1 MQKKFS
7 EVMETIIFKCPFCD
21 VVKFHLAKYL
31 QHLQLQH
38 HHLPDFRIVCNI
50 EGCTKSYTTIPGFR
64 THIYRKHRAAFRRN
78 AVSSLDSFTPS
89 LENDDLDDQLDSL
102 EDVQSVNEILPDLNS
117 LLSGLQRHVALFIL
131 NLQEKHLLPKVT
143 QDTIV
148 ESLQFVLRFFQQ
160 HYADLIKFHLDQS
173 GFRLRDHEELDSLL
187 SDETL
192 FDCVFEYVKSEYKLI
207 QYSKDHLDFVE
218 PVRYILG
225 LNSKGKEDTFQYVPL
240 NDVFKVFLRS
250 RKSFIL
256 FKEGVRKSQTIFWKT
271 SQTVAFSKVHHFL
284 GIQASFAFIYTQ
296 MNSKL

>member
-1 MQKKFS
+1 M
-7 EVMETIIFKCPFCD
+7 
-21 VVKFHLAKYL
+21 
-31 QHLQLQH
+31 
-38 HHLPDFRIVCNI
+38 
-50 EGCTKSYTTIPGFR
+50 
-64 THIYRKHRAAFRRN
+64 
-78 AVSSLDSFTPS
+78 DSFTPS

-117 LLSGLQRHVALFIL
+117 LLSGLQRHVARFIL

-143 QDTIV
+143 KDTIV

-160 HYADLIKFHLDQS
+160 HYADLIKFHLYQS
-173 GFRLRDHEELDSLL
+173 GFRLSDHEELDSLL

-284 GIQASFAFIYTQ
+284 GIQTLFAFIHR
-296 MNSKL
+296 